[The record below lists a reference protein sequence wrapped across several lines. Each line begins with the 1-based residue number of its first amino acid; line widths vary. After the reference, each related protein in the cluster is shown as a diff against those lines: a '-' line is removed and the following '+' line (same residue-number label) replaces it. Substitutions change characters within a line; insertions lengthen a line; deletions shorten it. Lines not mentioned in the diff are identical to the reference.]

1 MAQKVAFQRWRI
13 FFWAMKM
20 AGAAGAHSE
29 SDPARSKAYRE
40 LAELGKEALRA
51 CSAGTQDAFL
61 RKLDLIEA
69 QRASMKL
76 DAMLGGT
83 DAEVP
88 EWLRK

>member
-13 FFWAMKM
+13 FWWGMKM
-20 AGAAGAHSE
+20 AGRAGALQE
-29 SDPARSKAYRE
+29 ADPARSKAYRE

-51 CSAGTQDAFL
+51 CSAGTQSAFL

-69 QRASMKL
+69 QSASMKL
-76 DAMLGGT
+76 DAMLAGT
-83 DAEVP
+83 DSEVP